1 MQKTKITYGGWYQRT
16 TLHLSEVY
24 DFLAFGKS
32 KLALDADKL
41 KRLQKKLELSEVS
54 RETNYLEYITAK
66 TKDGITIRYY
76 EDGLYILE
84 IETTDIK
91 KSKAILEK
99 YFDQKFNPAIG
110 YIFSLGAP
118 TPKILANIKSPH
130 ATVVTV
136 RGKNTEVETF
146 LKNVGHVYNKIESG
160 AFAVYKTHLFIFVV
174 VPEDIEEGASE
185 LIENLIFF
193 REFKDQLEKYLQ
205 IHRVLWEEISEIKE
219 QKEIKGNDVEK
230 VRDKLDSYQTTISL
244 ISNRINQMGSYVRTR
259 ASISKHTNIEQH
271 LTDLFQYKFETLTD
285 TLDYIKEIWKMT
297 SDYLNSSIQNLVE
310 IKGQSAARGIQSLQL
325 ITSIGVISGIVGYL
339 SKNEFPKITAI
350 GAMYFFIIIA
360 ITWLINSLLTR
371 FYRSKKYKLKFNQR
385 KEDI

>member
-32 KLALDADKL
+32 KLALDGDKL

-54 RETNYLEYITAK
+54 REANYLEYISAK

-84 IETTDIK
+84 IETDDIK

-136 RGKNTEVETF
+136 KGENTEVETF

-174 VPEDIEEGASE
+174 VPEDIDEGASE
-185 LIENLIFF
+185 LVENLIFF

-259 ASISKHTNIEQH
+259 ASISKHTNIQQH

-297 SDYLNSSIQNLVE
+297 NDYLNSSIQNLVE

-371 FYRSKKYKLKFNQR
+371 IYRSKKYKLKFNQR